1 MSDMITLSTI
11 PVIDGGELD
20 INFMVQTRSGRL
32 VVSDNQKTSDLHKLK
47 ASETGDYS
55 FCFDNSFSQFSTKVV
70 YFELYVANDDDY
82 DDNDDAVFARLPDDT
97 DYEVKLDDVKDV
109 VDKIQ
114 SNLHRSAQTQ
124 KLFAAIE
131 SRDRSIVETNFE
143 RVNFWSTL
151 QMIAMLA
158 AAAVNVVVIRS
169 LFDDRQ
175 KAATGTKLR
184 T

>member
-1 MSDMITLSTI
+1 
-11 PVIDGGELD
+11 
-20 INFMVQTRSGRL
+20 
-32 VVSDNQKTSDLHKLK
+32 
-47 ASETGDYS
+47 
-55 FCFDNSFSQFSTKVV
+55 
-70 YFELYVANDDDY
+70 
-82 DDNDDAVFARLPDDT
+82 
-97 DYEVKLDDVKDV
+97 

-131 SRDRSIVETNFE
+131 SRDRSLVETNFE

-151 QMIAMLA
+151 QMIVMVA
-158 AAAVNVVVIRS
+158 AAAVNVIVIRS
-169 LFDDRQ
+169 LFDDRR